1 MASFTLD
8 WKKKWTSRF
17 SIVIPPEHFADTNG
31 NHFPHYFSHYYRV
44 CLPLK
49 SICRYK
55 KSQLVSDC
63 YTSGTLNCSSVWA
76 SSESYLLL
84 ETLFRHI
91 LNNICSLFLALPF
104 DSSAVTHHTSLKSEY
119 PYLTHLP
126 LFTLFLSQ
134 WGLYLDQGCLDF

>member
-1 MASFTLD
+1 MASCTLD

-126 LFTLFLSQ
+126 LFPLFLSQ